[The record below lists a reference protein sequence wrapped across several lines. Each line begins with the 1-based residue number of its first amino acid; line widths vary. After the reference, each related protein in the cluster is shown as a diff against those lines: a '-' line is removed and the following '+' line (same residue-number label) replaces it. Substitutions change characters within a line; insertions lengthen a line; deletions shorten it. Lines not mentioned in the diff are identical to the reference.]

1 MAAALCQLFSN
12 GPNPRPNKQEDVIR
26 KPRETEQSP
35 DKDSNEKTLGTTQNI
50 QEVWM
55 KRMEMMHTVRKPTG

>member
-50 QEVWM
+50 QEV
-55 KRMEMMHTVRKPTG
+55 